1 MNQCRGTKQG
11 GERCSA
17 SVEPPQEYC
26 WWHDPANADKRRRA
40 ASRGGKGKANVE
52 VRTVKE
58 ELKATIASVKDG
70 SLDRNAG
77 AVAIQGYRALQ
88 GYLELERRILE
99 TDELQTEIESLKR
112 EYGHSA

>member
-1 MNQCRGTKQG
+1 MSQCRGIKQG

-40 ASRGGKGKANVE
+40 ASRGGKAKANVE

-58 ELKATIASVKDG
+58 ELKQTIADVRSG
-70 SLDRNAG
+70 ELDRNDAG
-77 AVAIQGYRALQ
+77 IMIQGYRALQ

-99 TDELQTEIESLKR
+99 TDELASEIEELKR
-112 EYGHSA
+112 EHGRAS